1 MSLTITAQQRDALY
15 DRILD
20 RLSGIGDVWLAAC
33 AENFDAAE
41 RLGRE
46 YSDDLRLVLD
56 DLGWGDGAGTTI
68 ELTTP
73 PDVLR
78 RALTRLRDAAVSLDA
93 SQQAERAELRASE
106 ERNRFVVETCRQVLV
121 GLDETQRP
129 RPV

>member
-20 RLSGIGDVWLAAC
+20 RLSGIGDVWLAAR
-33 AENFDAAE
+33 AENF
-41 RLGRE
+41 
-46 YSDDLRLVLD
+46 
-56 DLGWGDGAGTTI
+56 
-68 ELTTP
+68 
-73 PDVLR
+73 
-78 RALTRLRDAAVSLDA
+78 DAAVSLDA

-129 RPV
+129 RPL